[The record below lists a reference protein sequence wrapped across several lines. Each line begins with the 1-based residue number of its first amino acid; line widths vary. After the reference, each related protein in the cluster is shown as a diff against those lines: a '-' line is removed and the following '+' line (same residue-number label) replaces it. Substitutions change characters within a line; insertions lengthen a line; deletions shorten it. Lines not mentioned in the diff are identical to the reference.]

1 MRKAIALSTLLL
13 ALFAFGCAGMQSKEE
28 PITKS
33 TMIKCPKCGAEFT
46 VGEGLGGGKSR

>member
-13 ALFAFGCAGMQSKEE
+13 ALFAFGCAGMQHGDEAVSK
-28 PITKS
+28 K

-46 VGEGLGGGKSR
+46 VGEGLGGGKGP